1 MNDIRHYRIGLIG
14 HPVSHSQSPGLFYRY
29 FADRPDILARYSYE
43 LVEKTTFEEAY
54 AAFLQDFIAVNV
66 TAPFKTDAFRVAD
79 IRDRSA
85 LLCQASNLLV
95 KTPDGV
101 KAYNTDFEAVHEIL
115 RNGLPE
121 PAGKTA
127 LIIGCGGAGK
137 AAAGAAAAAGMQV
150 IICNRT
156 ADKAAAFAEHL
167 SDIGTVTAASLDSLK
182 DSGERADAVIST
194 LPGPVDIVLKTLSEN
209 PGLFAGKIILEASYQ
224 NPFLQNI
231 PCRKYIPG
239 QTWLRLQAIATYRL
253 VLPLDGGAG
262 EGLV

>member
-1 MNDIRHYRIGLIG
+1 MSDTRHYRIGLIG
-14 HPVSHSQSPGLFYRY
+14 HPISHSQSPELFYRH

-43 LVEKTTFEEAY
+43 LVEKTTFKEAY
-54 AAFLQDFIAVNV
+54 TAFLQDFIAVNV
-66 TAPFKTDAFRVAD
+66 TAPFKTDAFRAAD

-85 LLCQASNLLV
+85 LLCQAANLLV

-101 KAYNTDFEAVHEIL
+101 TAYNTDFEAVHEIL
-115 RNGLPE
+115 RNGFPE
-121 PAGKTA
+121 PDGKTA

-137 AAAGAAAAAGMQV
+137 AAAAAAATAGLQV

-156 ADKAAAFAEHL
+156 TDKAAAFAEHL
-167 SDIGTVTAASLDSLK
+167 SGIGTVTAASMDTLK
-182 DSGERADAVIST
+182 NSAERAEAVIST
-194 LPGPVDIVLKTLSEN
+194 LPGPTDIVLKTISEN
-209 PGLFAGKIILEASYQ
+209 PDLFAGKIILEASYR

-253 VLPLDGGAG
+253 VLP
-262 EGLV
+262 